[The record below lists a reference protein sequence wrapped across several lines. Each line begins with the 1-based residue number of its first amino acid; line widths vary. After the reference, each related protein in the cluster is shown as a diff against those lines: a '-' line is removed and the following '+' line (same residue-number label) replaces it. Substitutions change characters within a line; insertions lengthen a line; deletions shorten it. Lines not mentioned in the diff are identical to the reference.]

1 MKLFTIIFR
10 ELEDAAE
17 ECVTVRGNQLLLTDI
32 KDIKCNLIADNRK
45 RRRLFTLDHIF
56 VKRPNSNENELQ
68 LEIFDCLGQEAMK
81 SVWEGYNSSLFAYGM
96 TGTGKTYTIFGTK
109 ALIEHM
115 NETENTDV
123 QIDQQISILEIYNEK
138 IYDLLVESKKV
149 NERRRLRIREH
160 PDDGLYVE
168 GLTKI
173 PLTSEAKIADVIA
186 QGIANRWVTD
196 TARCNLVVLRC
207 VSKRQSIAS

>member
-1 MKLFTIIFR
+1 MKNKYTNFGRTTSWVIKLFAIIFR
-10 ELEDAAE
+10 ELGDAAE

-32 KDIKCNLIADNRK
+32 KDCKCNLIADNRK

-109 ALIEHM
+109 
-115 NETENTDV
+115 V
-123 QIDQQISILEIYNEK
+123 S
-138 IYDLLVESKKV
+138 LV
-149 NERRRLRIREH
+149 
-160 PDDGLYVE
+160 D
-168 GLTKI
+168 
-173 PLTSEAKIADVIA
+173 
-186 QGIANRWVTD
+186 
-196 TARCNLVVLRC
+196 
-207 VSKRQSIAS
+207 QSIHSYVTW